1 MFTGLQIP
9 WKMVNYQFV
18 PICKCYLFSEWAL
31 HFVVDVNFS
40 RACIITSPK
49 NVAQRENNQA
59 ADGSQREEQ
68 GKWYYSNLLQYF
80 EKGSFTLFFPGDGHI
95 LATFTCFA
103 SSYGGPNQR
112 RKFNYDFEDLTATA
126 SSDVALG

>member
-1 MFTGLQIP
+1 MNPTEDMKEIVYCQNWQVHWITMFTGLQIP

-49 NVAQRENNQA
+49 NVAQRENN
-59 ADGSQREEQ
+59 
-68 GKWYYSNLLQYF
+68 
-80 EKGSFTLFFPGDGHI
+80 
-95 LATFTCFA
+95 
-103 SSYGGPNQR
+103 
-112 RKFNYDFEDLTATA
+112 
-126 SSDVALG
+126 